1 MCQVIAFVFHNVRCT
16 VSCTRLRRLFEDTK
30 LAGIQLIKEFEWEK
44 KYHTVGIVP
53 KVNSKIC
60 EKAKSMTTDCPGFV
74 QKLQFI
80 D

>member
-16 VSCTRLRRLFEDTK
+16 VSCTRL
-30 LAGIQLIKEFEWEK
+30 GIQLIKEFEWEK